1 MFYELNTGS
10 APFTGVCC
18 Y

>member
-10 APFTGVCC
+10 APFKGDCC